1 MGTLLADA
9 RYAIRVLA
17 RRPGFAAVA
26 ILTLA
31 LGIGATTAIFTVVY
45 AVLLK
50 PLPFRD
56 ADRLV
61 HVRLVGP
68 DSGGLVLADADFL
81 AWRSQNQTADAAA
94 AFDNASA
101 TLTGGDGPPERV
113 PGSKVTDR
121 FFDVLGARPL
131 LGRVFQEGDDR
142 PGAPKTAVLSHA
154 LWMRRYHGDPLIVGR
169 TIPVSAEPH
178 LVIGVMPAD
187 FNDPRGGKEIWRILT
202 MEPPRRRGPFYL
214 SAIAR
219 LKPGVSIAELRAN
232 LEVVAAGVKKQFPGP
247 EHWTLDAVRLQDAV
261 VGDVR
266 RILYVLLGAVGCLL
280 LIATANVANLLLAR
294 AASREREMAVRG
306 ALGAARGRIVR
317 QLMTESVVLGVA
329 SGIAGVA
336 LAFLGTR
343 ALIAVAPGGIPRLD
357 EVGMSAPIFLFALSI
372 ASLCGLIF
380 SVAPAIRAS
389 RTPLVDT
396 LKEGGRVAGA
406 SHRRVQR
413 SLVVAE
419 IALALMLSVGAG
431 LMVRSFVAL
440 QRVSPGFEPSHL
452 LTFRLSLP
460 PTQYAKVDAQRAFF
474 TQLLQR
480 LEALPG
486 VRSAGLTISLPP
498 YLLAMTDNFRVEG
511 QVIPP
516 NQSAPLGPLVFANET
531 YFATLGAPLLRGR
544 FFTDRDDDKVPG
556 VAIINETLAKQYFPG
571 VDPVGRRLRNGGP
584 EQATGPDNKWNT
596 IVGVVGDI
604 NYSGLAA
611 APEPVVYFPFRQ
623 ATTNNQYVAIRTS
636 TNPRSLEPAVQAVVA
651 GLDTDLPVINL
662 RTMDELMTDA
672 VAPPRFRAI
681 LVSLFAVV
689 GLLLAAI
696 GIYGVMA
703 YAVTERTH
711 ELGVRMA
718 LGADRR
724 DVLRIVLGEAAW
736 LAAGGVALGVAG
748 ALGATRLIG
757 ALLFGV
763 TATDALTF
771 CAIAMLLASTAL
783 VASYI
788 PARRATQV
796 DPMVALRYE

>member
-1 MGTLLADA
+1 MGTLLSDA
-9 RYAIRVLA
+9 RYAIRLLA
-17 RRPGFAAVA
+17 KRPGFSAVA

-45 AVLLK
+45 AVLLR

-56 ADRLV
+56 ADRLA
-61 HVRLVGP
+61 HVRIVGP
-68 DSGGLVLADADFL
+68 DSGGLVLPDTDFL
-81 AWRSQNQTADAAA
+81 AWRSQNQTAAAIA

-101 TLTGGDGPPERV
+101 TLTGGDGPAERV

-121 FFDVLGARPL
+121 FFEVLGAPPL
-131 LGRVFQEGDDR
+131 LGRVFQEGDAK

-154 LWMRRYHGDPLIVGR
+154 LWMRRYHGDPSIVGR

-202 MEPPRRRGPFYL
+202 MEQPRRRGPFYL

-232 LEVVAAGVKKQFPGP
+232 LAVVTAGLKRQNPGP
-247 EHWTLDAVRLQDAV
+247 EHWTLDAVPLQEAV

-306 ALGAARGRIVR
+306 ALGAARGRIIR
-317 QLMTESVVLGVA
+317 QLMTESVVLGVV
-329 SGIAGVA
+329 SGLAGVA
-336 LAFLGTR
+336 LAFWGTR
-343 ALIAVAPGGIPRLD
+343 ALIALAPEGIPRLG
-357 EVGMSAPIFLFALSI
+357 EVGMSTPIFLFALSV
-372 ASLCGLIF
+372 ASICGLIF

-389 RTPLVDT
+389 HTPLVET

-452 LTFRLSLP
+452 LTFRLPLP
-460 PTQYAKVDAQRAFF
+460 PTQYANAAAQRGFF
-474 TQLLQR
+474 TRLLQR
-480 LEALPG
+480 LEMLPG
-486 VRSAGLTISLPP
+486 VQAAGLTISLPP
-498 YLLAMTDNFRVEG
+498 FLLAMTDNFMVEG
-511 QVIPP
+511 QVLAP
-516 NQSAPLGPLVFANET
+516 NQTVPLGPLLFVNET
-531 YFATLGAPLLRGR
+531 YFSTLGAPLLRGR
-544 FFTDRDDDKVPG
+544 FFTERDDDKAPDA
-556 VAIINETLAKQYFPG
+556 AIINETLAKQYFPG
-571 VDPVGRRLRNGGP
+571 VDPVGRRLKIGGP
-584 EQATGPDNKWNT
+584 ERPNNTWNT
-596 IVGVVGDI
+596 IVGVVADI
-604 NYSGLAA
+604 NYSGLDAP
-611 APEPVVYFPFRQ
+611 PEPVVYYPFRQ
-623 ATTNNQYVAIRTS
+623 NTTNNQYVVIRTAM
-636 TNPRSLEPAVQAVVA
+636 NPQSLERAVRVVVA
-651 GLDTDLPVINL
+651 DLDKDLPIVNL
-662 RTMDELMTDA
+662 RTMDQLMTEA
-672 VAPPRFRAI
+672 VAPPRFRTI
-681 LVSLFAVV
+681 LVSMFAVV

-711 ELGVRMA
+711 ELGVRIA
-718 LGADRR
+718 LGADRG

-736 LAAGGVALGVAG
+736 LAACGVGLGVAG
-748 ALGATRLIG
+748 ALGATRLIQT
-757 ALLFGV
+757 LLFGV
-763 TATDALTF
+763 TPTDALTF
-771 CAIAMLLASTAL
+771 VAIAMLLTATAF

-788 PARRATQV
+788 PARRATRV